1 MLILKIILMLV
12 VAIVAIKLFFFAVG
26 IFTLLSWVIALLLIL
41 GAICWVCLKLIKP
54 ADKLTKPAEKSGPQ
68 VWNHSGNV
76 VLFEEKPSLLQIT
89 KVDDTTGGIIKLPNG
104 EGIKIVEEAE
114 NVLKVKV
121 LSGEHKGNI
130 AWVSKADV
138 TGYKSTN

>member
-1 MLILKIILMLV
+1 MPIVKILLFIVL
-12 VAIVAIKLFFFAVG
+12 AIVAIKLFFFAVG
-26 IFTLLSWVIALLLIL
+26 VFTILAWALLLIL
-41 GAICWVCLKLIKP
+41 IVALVSWVCFRFLMPTNEQKK
-54 ADKLTKPAEKSGPQ
+54 TAEKSGPQ

-76 VLFEEKPSLLQIT
+76 VLFEEKPNLLQIT
-89 KVDDTTGGIIKLPNG
+89 KVDHTTSGIIKLPNG

-121 LSGEHKGNI
+121 LSGEHKGNV

-138 TGYKSTN
+138 TGYKTAN

>member
-1 MLILKIILMLV
+1 MIV
-12 VAIVAIKLFFFAVG
+12 VAILAIKLFFFAVG
-26 IFTLLSWVIALLLIL
+26 VFSLLAWVLGLVLIV
-41 GAICWVCLKLIKP
+41 GAVGWVAFQFIKP
-54 ADKLTKPAEKSGPQ
+54 ANKLTKPAEQSRPQ

-76 VLFEEKPSLLQIT
+76 VLFEQKPNLLQIT

-121 LSGEHKGNI
+121 LSGQYKGNI

-138 TGYKSTN
+138 TGYKS

>member
-1 MLILKIILMLV
+1 MLILKIILMIV

-26 IFTLLSWVIALLLIL
+26 MVTLLSWMLALVLIV
-41 GAICWVCLKLIKP
+41 GAIGWVCIKFIKP
-54 ADKLTKPAEKSGPQ
+54 ANKLTKPVEKTGPQ

-76 VLFEEKPSLLQIT
+76 ILFEEKPNLLQIT

-121 LSGEHKGNI
+121 LSGEHKGNV

-138 TGYKSTN
+138 TGHKSTS